1 MCLDSRSLL
10 DVSRLSADWQDELG
24 RQAKSAGY
32 SLDGRGRRVVDPK
45 DKLKEKLGRS
55 PDSCDEFSLS
65 YYVANSPGA
74 GPFQLLDIPSPQWE
88 SGDLHLTSGSALAS
102 L

>member
-1 MCLDSRSLL
+1 VTAEMARVGEI

-55 PDSCDEFSLS
+55 PDSCDAFNLS
-65 YYVANSPGA
+65 YYVANPPGA
-74 GPFQLLDIPSPQWE
+74 GPSITTSRSSPL
-88 SGDLHLTSGSALAS
+88 GGFVGGFRR
-102 L
+102 